1 VAEPSIAPHESWFL
15 DSGATTHVTP
25 DLNCLSSSQPY
36 TGTDVVHMGNGTW
49 LKISHI
55 GSTILSTS
63 GQPLVLTNVLHV
75 PLITKKLLSIQ
86 QLTQDNN
93 VLIEF
98 TSTSY
103 FIKDKHTR
111 RTILTGILTNG
122 LYVLDTDVSS
132 SRSIPY
138 ALQASHLSADI
149 WHSRLM
155 HCSSSL
161 VSTIRRINDIPMSPT
176 TSTFYSHC
184 SKVKAHKL
192 PFQPSTATTT
202 APLQVIHTDLWGP
215 SPISSHNGHR
225 FYVHFTDEYNI
236 FSWFYSCASKSDVA
250 MIFSLFKAKV
260 ENLLSTTI
268 KTVQCD
274 NETEFKP
281 LISQYPA
288 IHFQFSCPYTPKQN
302 DLAERKH
309 RHIVELGLATM
320 SQASIPLHYWDEVF
334 QSVVFVINKLSSS
347 VISMTTPFEL
357 LFLQKPDYSFFQN
370 NWL

>member
-1 VAEPSIAPHESWFL
+1 VAESSIAPHESWFL

-36 TGTDVVHMGNGTW
+36 TGTDVVHMGNGTC

-98 TSTSY
+98 TSTSC

-122 LYVLDTDVSS
+122 LYALDTDVSS

-202 APLQVIHTDLWGP
+202 APLQVIHTNLWGP
-215 SPISSHNGHR
+215 SPISSHNGYR

-236 FSWFYSCASKSDVA
+236 FSWFYSCASKSDVV

-334 QSVVFVINKLSSS
+334 QSVVFVINRLSSS